1 MEQHRLVSCIL
12 AGHIEIRQKANTG
25 SAGRISMKGDRSRN
39 SEAHKQARTL
49 TKEERDARQRE
60 ALQERQ
66 RLRDEMAQKRRER

>member
-1 MEQHRLVSCIL
+1 
-12 AGHIEIRQKANTG
+12 
-25 SAGRISMKGDRSRN
+25 MKGDRSRN